1 MTLRKFVKLVILE
14 DYECAHYATGYQWL
28 DLMLFYTLIILIM
41 TFEQKI
47 NIIKMGLQVRVE
59 REREREKF
67 IKIQL
72 HWYSPFWGIDITAFN

>member
-1 MTLRKFVKLVILE
+1 MNSVSFSWTWVVGMNACMTLRKFVKLVILE

-47 NIIKMGLQVRVE
+47 NIIKMGLQVRVNWE
-59 REREREKF
+59 REREREV
-67 IKIQL
+67 
-72 HWYSPFWGIDITAFN
+72 Y

>member
-1 MTLRKFVKLVILE
+1 MNACMTLRKFVKLVILE

-47 NIIKMGLQVRVE
+47 NIIKMGLQVRVNWSRE
-59 REREREKF
+59 REREREV
-67 IKIQL
+67 
-72 HWYSPFWGIDITAFN
+72 Y

>member
-1 MTLRKFVKLVILE
+1 MNMSCRYECLCMTLRKFVKLVILE

-47 NIIKMGLQVRVE
+47 NIIKMGLQVRVNWE
-59 REREREKF
+59 REREREV
-67 IKIQL
+67 
-72 HWYSPFWGIDITAFN
+72 Y

>member
-1 MTLRKFVKLVILE
+1 MNMSCRYECLCMTLRKFVKLVILE

-47 NIIKMGLQVRVE
+47 NIIKMGLQVRVNWSRE
-59 REREREKF
+59 REREREV
-67 IKIQL
+67 
-72 HWYSPFWGIDITAFN
+72 Y